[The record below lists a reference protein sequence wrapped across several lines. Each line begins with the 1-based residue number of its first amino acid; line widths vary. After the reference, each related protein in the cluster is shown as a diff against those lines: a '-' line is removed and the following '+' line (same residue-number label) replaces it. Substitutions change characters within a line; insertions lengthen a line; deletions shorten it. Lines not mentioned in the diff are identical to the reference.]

1 MALGTQTHGK
11 MLDYEQF
18 IDHQLSRTQAKI
30 KSTDI
35 LIASLTLAT
44 AALGVLFIEV
54 VLDHAFGLPVWI
66 RRIVLYA
73 GMGGAAIYAGLRIAR
88 PLLGRV
94 NGFYAA
100 KTIEDADPAFK
111 NSLIS
116 YLDLRK
122 HRDEL
127 PKRALRAIEAKA
139 VGDLT
144 RIEIESVVNQRRV
157 LHTWY
162 A

>member
-1 MALGTQTHGK
+1 
-11 MLDYEQF
+11 
-18 IDHQLSRTQAKI
+18 RTQAKI
-30 KSTDI
+30 KTTDI
-35 LIASLTLAT
+35 LTAALTLST
-44 AALGVLFIEV
+44 AALGILFVEV
-54 VLDHAFGLPVWI
+54 VLDHAFGLPAWF
-66 RRIVLYA
+66 RRIVLFG
-73 GMGGAAIYAGLRIAR
+73 GMFGAAAFAALKIVR
-88 PLLGRV
+88 PLLSRV

-127 PKRALRAIEAKA
+127 PKRTLRAIEAKA

-144 RIEIESVVNQRRV
+144 RVEIESVVNQRRV

-162 A
+162 ALMGVIMVVFVYYALAPKS